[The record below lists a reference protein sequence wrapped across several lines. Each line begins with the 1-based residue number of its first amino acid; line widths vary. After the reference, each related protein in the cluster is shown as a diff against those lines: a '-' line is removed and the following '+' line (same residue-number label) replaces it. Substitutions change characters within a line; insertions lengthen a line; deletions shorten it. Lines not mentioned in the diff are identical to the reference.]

1 MCHILLSGE
10 NNLNKEHPTAVYE
23 SINTGLWSDSFFTR
37 INIYYYT
44 KLQNLLNECIYT
56 NFLVFVSVVTFFQ
69 LELSSSVTYGR
80 FNYQRI
86 LLGCTI
92 KSPAKILAL
101 TEQYSMSIDF
111 LMSDSVV
118 SCPPKKS
125 DSAAS
130 WALQSQPPRCLAHHK
145 DLTPWC
151 PAHHKGLTPWFPAHH
166 KGLTPRCP
174 AHHKGLTP
182 RRPGHYRVTSAVSCP
197 LPRSKPAVLFG
208 QLV

>member
-1 MCHILLSGE
+1 MSYLVERG

-44 KLQNLLNECIYT
+44 KLQNLLNECICT

-111 LMSDSVV
+111 LTSDSVVSCPPQKPDSVV
-118 SCPPKKS
+118 SCPPKKVWLRGVLGTTESASAVSCPPQRSDSVVSCPPQRS

-130 WALQSQPPRCLAHHK
+130 WALQSHLR
-145 DLTPWC
+145 
-151 PAHHKGLTPWFPAHH
+151 GF
-166 KGLTPRCP
+166 
-174 AHHKGLTP
+174 
-182 RRPGHYRVTSAVSCP
+182 
-197 LPRSKPAVLFG
+197 LPTTKV
-208 QLV
+208 

>member
-1 MCHILLSGE
+1 MTDGIHILHIDLCHVSYLVERG
-10 NNLNKEHPTAVYE
+10 NNLNKELRCMKVLTQAFDK
-23 SINTGLWSDSFFTR
+23 SDSFFTR

-44 KLQNLLNECIYT
+44 KLQNLLNECICT

-111 LMSDSVV
+111 LTSVSVV
-118 SCPPKKS
+118 S
-125 DSAAS
+125 
-130 WALQSQPPRCLAHHK
+130 
-145 DLTPWC
+145 
-151 PAHHKGLTPWFPAHH
+151 
-166 KGLTPRCP
+166 
-174 AHHKGLTP
+174 
-182 RRPGHYRVTSAVSCP
+182 
-197 LPRSKPAVLFG
+197 
-208 QLV
+208 